1 MVIVRTGILFH
12 LQFNGEFLIFGK
24 IIYLVHA
31 LQQLRIPVI
40 IETDK
45 FTLKTGTQVG
55 FTDEALVVGPAVK
68 NGKSVDGRFA
78 KNRIIIFVG
87 RKRERAAA
95 AGSY

>member
-1 MVIVRTGILFH
+1 RSSDLLEQPG
-12 LQFNGEFLIFGK
+12 
-24 IIYLVHA
+24 
-31 LQQLRIPVI
+31 IPVI

-78 KNRIIIFVG
+78 ENRIIIFVG

-95 AGSY
+95 AGSYDHQPVFRFIFRPAFKRVEDVAQTAV